1 MDETT
6 NVQTAKGP
14 VIYVGPSFRDSR
26 LTHCMIFAEGIPQP
40 EADDDL
46 LKHLFATPAELN
58 QALRDV
64 KTKGTALHAF
74 YQEAA
79 NRRKGGK

>member
-64 KTKGTALHAF
+64 KTKGTATCVLSGSSE
-74 YQEAA
+74 QTK
-79 NRRKGGK
+79 RG